1 MTVEQAIKE
10 LKKYSIPCGKYVEA
24 YNMAIKSLEA
34 CDEVKKISS
43 RRIIKNYTENYDK
56 SACDIY
62 LSGFKD
68 GLESALDII
77 EEHLKEL
84 SYDY

>member
-34 CDEVKKISS
+34 WNEVKKEISS
-43 RRIIKNYTENYDK
+43 RRIIKNYTESYDK

-77 EEHLKEL
+77 EEHLKEIEE
-84 SYDY
+84 